1 MRVHFYTATALA
13 ALVANISSAVRL
25 NTLDYGYG
33 QDSLYEFSQLS
44 LQAEPHTE
52 ASSDIVLSV
61 DSKAEVELSSDS
73 EADSEAEG
81 TKDMTFWNEG
91 SKYTLKIP
99 ETIP

>member
-1 MRVHFYTATALA
+1 MRVLFYTATALA
-13 ALVANISSAVRL
+13 ALVANISAVRL

-61 DSKAEVELSSDS
+61 ESKTEVELSSDS

-81 TKDMTFWNEG
+81 TKDMTF
-91 SKYTLKIP
+91 
-99 ETIP
+99 